1 MSLLYS
7 IIETAAHPR
16 LSDLYNSLGIAEQR
30 FTNMRK
36 VMGALKK
43 QAPDYIA
50 AEFIYGY
57 SNNYAGV
64 NISNLDVLLYSL
76 QKYAP
81 DCRVIVFCDKQD
93 VGHTEKLQPIFPLYG
108 VFTKPVQATN
118 LEVLL
123 RTGDTDIE

>member
-1 MSLLYS
+1 MSRIFS
-7 IIETAAHPR
+7 IIETAAHPNFSALYRR
-16 LSDLYNSLGIAEQR
+16 LGMEEQR

-36 VMGALKK
+36 VMAALKK
-43 QAPDYIA
+43 QAPDFIV

-81 DCRVIVFCDKQD
+81 DCRMIVFCNKGEEEHTDKL
-93 VGHTEKLQPIFPLYG
+93 KAIFPLHA
-108 VFTKPVQATN
+108 VLPKPVTAADMEKALKPQ
-118 LEVLL
+118 E
-123 RTGDTDIE
+123 

>member
-1 MSLLYS
+1 MSLIYS
-7 IIETAAHPR
+7 IIETAAHPNF
-16 LSDLYNSLGIAEQR
+16 SVLYRQHGMEEQR

-36 VMGALKK
+36 AMAALKK
-43 QAPDYIA
+43 RVPDYIV

-81 DCRVIVFCDKQD
+81 DCRVIVFCNKGEEEYTD
-93 VGHTEKLQPIFPLYG
+93 KLQAIFPLHA
-108 VFTKPVQATN
+108 VLTKPVQPAD
-118 LEVLL
+118 LQAAI
-123 RTGDTDIE
+123 RP